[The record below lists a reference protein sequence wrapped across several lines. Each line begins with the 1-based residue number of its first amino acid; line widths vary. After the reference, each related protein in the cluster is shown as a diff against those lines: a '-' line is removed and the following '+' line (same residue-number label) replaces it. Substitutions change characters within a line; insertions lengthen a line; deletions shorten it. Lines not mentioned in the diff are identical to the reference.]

1 MQTFRH
7 VELLEEPYRYW
18 KQGDQYLQQLDRLAQ
33 EIEQRHTVGSV
44 SAEDVITWKREIEQ
58 INAGVTPATQQFSAS
73 LGRSSRQ
80 MVVWLQCIHLM
91 LGVALI
97 LVALWHTRRMLQ
109 QRQQVQNDLLT
120 ERKGPRPRWHRWA
133 MP

>member
-44 SAEDVITWKREIEQ
+44 SAEEVITWKR
-58 INAGVTPATQQFSAS
+58 GSSRSTPASTRHPAVQRLAGPQLPAD
-73 LGRSSRQ
+73 GG
-80 MVVWLQCIHLM
+80 VAAVHYLM

-97 LVALWHTRRMLQ
+97 LVALWHTRRM
-109 QRQQVQNDLLT
+109 RSSASRCKT
-120 ERKGPRPRWHRWA
+120 TC
-133 MP
+133 